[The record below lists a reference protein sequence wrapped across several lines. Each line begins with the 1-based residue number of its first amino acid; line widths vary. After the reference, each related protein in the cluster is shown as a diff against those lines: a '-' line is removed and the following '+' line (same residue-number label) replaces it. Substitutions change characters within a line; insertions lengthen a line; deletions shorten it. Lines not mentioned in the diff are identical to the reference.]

1 MKKVIKYLNTFILFM
16 ACFCIRVYA
25 ASSSISA
32 SKTSITVGSTVK
44 ITVKASSLAGSF
56 SVTSSNSSVLSGG
69 GTTWLDNNSATYTF
83 TAKKAGSATISL
95 IPNDVSDYKEKTYTQ
110 RKSITIK
117 VTSKQTTNAT
127 KKAETNSK
135 TPTKENTSKNKK
147 LSGDAN
153 LSSLSLSNIS
163 LKPKFDKDT
172 TEYSVEVENEVKSV
186 KISAKANNKEASI
199 NGLGQ
204 KSLKVGKNSFGI
216 VVVAENG
223 KTKTYTVVV
232 NRKEENPV
240 YVQIENQTY
249 QVVREVKDLKIPKNY
264 VQQTIRIDDKE
275 VPAFYNKITKFTLV
289 ALRDE
294 NNNIQFYICDVDR
307 NTYTLYKEENFTL
320 ARLYILDMPKEKIP
334 SKEYKLYKEMI
345 NNQEYQVYKLKKSS
359 NYSLF
364 YALNLDSGNKELYQY
379 DSKEGTVQIYT
390 NEAVKKL
397 EKEYENL
404 FYVTLGMCGVI
415 VLLIIILLVLLI
427 NNSKSKKKVISKK

>member
-16 ACFCIRVYA
+16 ACFCIKVSA

-32 SKTSITVGSTVK
+32 SKTSVTVGSTVK
-44 ITVKASSLAGSF
+44 ITVKASSLVGSF

-83 TAKKAGSATISL
+83 TAKKVGSATISL
-95 IPNDVSDYKEKTYTQ
+95 IPNDAADYKENVYKQ
-110 RKSITIK
+110 KKSVTIK
-117 VTSKQTTNAT
+117 VTSKQTTNTT

-135 TPTKENTSKNKK
+135 TTTKENTNKN

-153 LSSLSLSNIS
+153 LSSLSLSNVE

-172 TEYSVEVENEVKSV
+172 TEYSVEVENEVKGV
-186 KISAKANNKEASI
+186 KISAKASNKEASI
-199 NGLGQ
+199 NGLGE
-204 KSLKVGKNSFGI
+204 KSLKIGKNSFGI

-249 QVVREVKDLKIPKNY
+249 QVVREVKDLTIPKNY

-334 SKEYKLYKEMI
+334 SKEYKLYKERI
-345 NNQEYQVYKLKKSS
+345 NNQEYQVYKLKKNS

-390 NEAVKKL
+390 NEEVKKL

-404 FYVTLGMCGVI
+404 FYITLGMCGVI

-427 NNSKSKKKVISKK
+427 NKSKSKKKIISKK